1 MAYADLATVQA
12 TDPGDPLTAAWCD
25 QVRDNEE
32 FLIDPPFAS
41 VFNNAAVSVAD
52 NTITALTANSE
63 NFDNDA
69 LHSTVTNT
77 GRLTVQTEGRYEF
90 TCRVNFAADI
100 TDGRRVLQLRKNGG
114 TGITVASH
122 RAVIDGNSQ
131 TLSGFLKDAMLAGDY
146 IEVLCLHTAGNA
158 LNVTLQEFTAEFIT
172 R

>member
-41 VFNNAAVSVAD
+41 VFNNTTQSVAD
-52 NTITALTANSE
+52 NTITLLTANAE

-69 LHSTVTNT
+69 MHSTVTNT
-77 GRLTVQTEGRYEF
+77 GRLTAQTEGRYEF
-90 TCRVNFAADI
+90 TCRVNFQAD
-100 TDGRRVLQLRKNGG
+100 TTEGRRVLQIRKNGG
-114 TGITVASH
+114 TAITVNSS

-131 TLSGFLKDAMLAGDY
+131 TLSGFLKDTAIAGDY
-146 IEVLCLHTAGNA
+146 WEVLCLHTAGNA
-158 LNVTLQEFTAEFIT
+158 LTVTLQEFTAEFIT